1 MPEAEEIILQVGEG
15 YGFVFQRGRNDLA
28 LFAALGAALTEIQA
42 FEVGIEGYL
51 KILPEKDSEGKHTSS
66 KNPDRFY
73 SQTLGM
79 LIKQFK
85 KHLPDS
91 GIAALLENVREKRN
105 YLVHTILKVYGW
117 PLMSDKDYIRAI
129 KEIEGI
135 RALIES
141 ASIEVS
147 RYLAERSLLNLIV
160 VYIDHKTGEIT
171 QIV

>member
-1 MPEAEEIILQVGEG
+1 MPEVEEIILQVGEG
-15 YGFVFQRGRNDLA
+15 YGFAFQRGRNDLA
-28 LFAALGAALTEIQA
+28 LFAALGSALTEIQA

-51 KILPEKDSEGKHTSS
+51 KVLSEKDAQGKHTSG

-91 GIAALLENVREKRN
+91 GIAPLLKNVREKRN
-105 YLVHTILKVYGW
+105 YLVHTILRVYGW
-117 PLMSDKDYIRAI
+117 PLMSDEDYIHAI

-141 ASIEVS
+141 AGIEVS
-147 RYLAERSLLNLIV
+147 RYLADRSLLKLIGV
-160 VYIDHKTGEIT
+160 SIDHKTGKIT
-171 QIV
+171 RIV